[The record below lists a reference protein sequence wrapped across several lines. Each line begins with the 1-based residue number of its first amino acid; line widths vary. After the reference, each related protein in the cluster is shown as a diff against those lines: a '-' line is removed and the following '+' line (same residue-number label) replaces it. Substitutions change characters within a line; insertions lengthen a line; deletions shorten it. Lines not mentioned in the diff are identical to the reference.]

1 MYEAN
6 HAQRSERRRI
16 GAVRLHRGSGRK
28 QANKRRAM
36 RKASRPQK
44 LIRHP
49 HNTRHY
55 GTLKVSN
62 IPIQLEHY
70 PQWFWDT
77 IKASKEDRKQ
87 LFMGRRK
94 VLDGRACRRSPSVEP
109 KNRSELDSHADSF
122 TNDKHENVTIGTVAT
137 YWISDDGTPYMLI
150 IHEALYF
157 GDKKKTTLL
166 TPNQLRHNGLV
177 VDDVPRQFDIHSTH
191 SIYDPAS
198 NVRIPLSLNGVCS
211 GFTSYKPTAKEFLT
225 TTKIYLTSDQ
235 PWDPYSG
242 AMERA
247 EQEACL
253 RLDAIQAASQS
264 IQDNLLLL
272 DTADNGIGS
281 QSFFT
286 GEDPPNL
293 LNYSSPSLF

>member
-1 MYEAN
+1 
-6 HAQRSERRRI
+6 
-16 GAVRLHRGSGRK
+16 
-28 QANKRRAM
+28 M

-94 VLDGRACRRSPSVEP
+94 VLDSRACRRSPSLQP
-109 KNRSELDSHADSF
+109 KHRSELDSHADTCVAGANTVLIWDSGRAATVFSF
-122 TNDKHENVTIGTVAT
+122 ANDKHENVPIGTVAT
-137 YWISDDGTPYMLI
+137 YWISEDGTPYMLI

-157 GDKKKTTLL
+157 GDKVKTTLL

-177 VDDVPRQFDIHSTH
+177 VDDVPRQFDLHSTH
-191 SIYDPAS
+191 SIFDPIS

-211 GFTSYKPTAKEFLT
+211 GFTSYKPTAEEFLT

-242 AMERA
+242 ALEQA

-272 DTADNGIGS
+272 DTADVAIRR
-281 QSFFT
+281 QST
-286 GEDPPNL
+286 YTCDPD
-293 LNYSSPSLF
+293 S